1 MNQKEIAQKLNILKT
16 IEPSE
21 GFINRTR
28 LTIAIQS
35 RQQNRKTFAWP
46 WMIFTGAFAAV
57 LLVANVFLNLSIVQP
72 RLALFFNQND
82 LRNEF
87 TELALNLKL
96 PEISYQQ
103 NVDDAIVLAL
113 NEISDNQPSHLNTSL
128 LQKEGKDL
136 ENRNNSQNQGEEID
150 ALLEKVIIE

>member
-1 MNQKEIAQKLNILKT
+1 MNQKEIVQKLNILKT

-21 GFINRTR
+21 SFVNRTR

-35 RQQNRKTFAWP
+35 RQQSRKTFVWP

-103 NVDDAIVLAL
+103 NIDDAIVLAL
-113 NEISDNQPSHLNTSL
+113 NEISDSQPNHLNTSL
-128 LQKEGKDL
+128 LQKEGRDL
-136 ENRNNSQNQGEEID
+136 ENKNGNQDQGEEID